1 MKTYTHTG
9 YPRGI
14 IEQKFYANKKTVTA
28 RFSAPYYAKAS
39 VVCEKAQRAVLRAIN
54 TIVDD
59 GKQPTNVK
67 VSITLT
73 GNNDD
78 LIDFGRYGP
87 VLSQVRLALEKA
99 GLSITSFSYRFKRA
113 KDDEWI
119 FDISFYEVEKAV
131 NDKQWKLYRR

>member
-1 MKTYTHTG
+1 MKTYTHSG
-9 YPRGI
+9 YPKNV
-14 IEQKFYANKKTVTA
+14 IEEKFYANKKTVTA

-39 VVCEKAQRAVLRAIN
+39 VVCEKALRVVLRAIN
-54 TIVDD
+54 TIVAE

-99 GLSITSFSYRFKRA
+99 GLPITSFSYRYKRE
-113 KDDEWI
+113 KNDEWI

-131 NDKQWKLYRR
+131 NEQCWRRLS